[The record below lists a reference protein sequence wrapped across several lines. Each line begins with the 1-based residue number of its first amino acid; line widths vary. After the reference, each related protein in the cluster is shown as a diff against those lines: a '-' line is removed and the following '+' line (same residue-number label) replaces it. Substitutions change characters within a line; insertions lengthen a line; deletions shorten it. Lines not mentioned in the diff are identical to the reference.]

1 MVGRRFFIFIV
12 LLFSFASITIAD
24 DDTNGNI
31 RVEVTKLDNGLSFA
45 ILLVIGVVVIVAI
58 VLSVILILRSR
69 PSSPRPSKSAVE
81 LNLRPESSAELKLE
95 GYYDGVF
102 KKHIPNVEMI
112 DEKATPVEVASDVV
126 SKNGKD
132 VDRYLKEDE
141 RIVINVLRMKHN
153 SCTQATIR
161 VVTDFSKARLSR
173 ILSELEERG
182 IIFKEQQGRK
192 NLITLKDG

>member
-1 MVGRRFFIFIV
+1 MFFMFVV
-12 LLFSFASITIAD
+12 LFSSFASIALAD
-24 DDTNGNI
+24 DDTSGNI
-31 RVEVTKLDNGLSFA
+31 RIEVTKLDKLDNSLPYLVFV
-45 ILLVIGVVVIVAI
+45 VIGVVVVIAV
-58 VLSVILILRSR
+58 VLSVLLIFRSR
-69 PSSPRPSKSAVE
+69 RSSQRPSKSAVE
-81 LNLRPESSAELKLE
+81 LNLRPGSSAELKIE
-95 GYYDGVF
+95 GYYGGVF
-102 KKHIPNVEMI
+102 QKILPEVEII
-112 DEKATPVEVASDVV
+112 DEKASSREVASEAE
-126 SKNGKD
+126 SKNGGD